1 MRTLTFYD
9 SVTSYLGMCDG
20 SGGEGVI
27 EEGGRAE
34 GAEGLRG
41 RGRV

>member
-9 SVTSYLGMCDG
+9 SVTSYLCACDG

-27 EEGGRAE
+27 EEGVG
-34 GAEGLRG
+34 GLRG
-41 RGRV
+41 LRGLRG